1 MEVAATTV
9 DGSEILRAPVEV
21 GSWNTVIYE
30 VLFIP
35 GARFLPSTVLHVEVE
50 VLKIEVPAL
59 YMVKIREIIHK
70 WRYPMKRWNR
80 NALIPGKPYTL
91 LTRWD
96 YVIAKI
102 VFLSLVQ
109 AITISQ
115 RENPSDS
122 KNCPTKKHH

>member
-59 YMVKIREIIHK
+59 Y
-70 WRYPMKRWNR
+70 
-80 NALIPGKPYTL
+80 A
-91 LTRWD
+91 
-96 YVIAKI
+96 
-102 VFLSLVQ
+102 
-109 AITISQ
+109 
-115 RENPSDS
+115 
-122 KNCPTKKHH
+122 